1 MYKGLTFIGFSLF
14 LFLATPGMA
23 GEIDSQVE
31 GIQSD
36 AERLQSAP
44 KKVVGKDSRL
54 VPGPIPISN
63 PTIGTGLAAAILY
76 LHPTKN

>member
-1 MYKGLTFIGFSLF
+1 M
-14 LFLATPGMA
+14 FLATLGMA
-23 GEIDSQVE
+23 GEIDSQIE

-36 AERLQSAP
+36 TERLQSAS

-54 VPGPIPISN
+54 VLVPIPISN
-63 PTIGTGLAAAILY
+63 PTIGTGLAAVILY

>member
-1 MYKGLTFIGFSLF
+1 MHRGLIFIGFSL
-14 LFLATPGMA
+14 LLLLATPGMA

-36 AERLQSAP
+36 TQRLQSAS
-44 KKVVGKDSRL
+44 KEVVGKDSRL
-54 VPGPIPISN
+54 VPVPIPISN